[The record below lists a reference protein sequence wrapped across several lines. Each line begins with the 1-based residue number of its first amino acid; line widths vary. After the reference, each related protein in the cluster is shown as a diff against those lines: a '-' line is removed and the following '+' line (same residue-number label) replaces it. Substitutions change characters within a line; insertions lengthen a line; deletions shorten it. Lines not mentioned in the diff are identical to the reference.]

1 MKRVVTFFSIYI
13 IDKTFAN
20 PPLFIYYTWV
30 VLTMINFRSFSYKVE
45 LIYILL
51 TELLIEVL

>member
-1 MKRVVTFFSIYI
+1 MERVVTFFSIYI
-13 IDKTFAN
+13 IDKAFAN

-45 LIYILL
+45 LIQILL
-51 TELLIEVL
+51 T